1 MDIGKQV
8 TVTYQLKRGNY
19 AVDSDD
25 RNNSNACCRNT
36 NVCICSTDVS
46 RTESFND
53 ETKAEASLCDKH
65 IDYKEV
71 GDRLLASY
79 SVQGISLPTR
89 GEEQTLVSNWRLA
102 TDVGETSLVSIQTG
116 NRSTRLCSTSIR
128 IMVQSTQVPSRKEL
142 VLNEP
147 A

>member
-1 MDIGKQV
+1 MDIGKKV

-25 RNNSNACCRNT
+25 RNNVDDCYHLTSECNCT
-36 NVCICSTDVS
+36 SDIKG
-46 RTESFND
+46 TESSND
-53 ETKAEASLCDKH
+53 GTKAEASLCDEH
-65 IDYKEV
+65 IDYKGV
-71 GDRLLASY
+71 GDRLLASN

-89 GEEQTLVSNWRLA
+89 GEEQAFVSNWGLA
-102 TDVGETSLVSIQTG
+102 TNVGTSRLVSVQTSNG
-116 NRSTRLCSTSIR
+116 STRICSTSIR
-128 IMVQSTQVPSRKEL
+128 IMVRSTQVPSRKEL

>member
-19 AVDSDD
+19 AVNSDD
-25 RNNSNACCRNT
+25 RNNSNGCYCNT
-36 NVCICSTDVS
+36 NVCSCSSYVI
-46 RTESFND
+46 RTESSND
-53 ETKAEASLCDKH
+53 GTKAEASLCDKH

-71 GDRLLASY
+71 GDRLLASH
-79 SVQGISLPTR
+79 SVQRISLPTR
-89 GEEQTLVSNWRLA
+89 GKEQTLVSNWSLA
-102 TDVGETSLVSIQTG
+102 TDVGETSLVSIQTS
-116 NRSTRLCSTSIR
+116 NRGTWLCSTSIR